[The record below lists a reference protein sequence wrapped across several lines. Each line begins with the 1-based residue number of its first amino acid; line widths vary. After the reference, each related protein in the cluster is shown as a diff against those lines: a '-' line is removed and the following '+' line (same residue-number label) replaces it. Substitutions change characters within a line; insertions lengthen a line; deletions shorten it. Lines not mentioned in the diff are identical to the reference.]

1 MFNKNINGDLLMS
14 NTIDKTELDHGASE
28 DNKEKGE
35 NLVCSAPAEE
45 GSSNIKEEKLQ
56 IDDKKISDIVNKKVE
71 EILKQKAQ
79 VLYSYAEKLT
89 VREQQIEIRE
99 IESLSNFP
107 KIVEERLE
115 SQKKALETA
124 KQDYI
129 KKLNELNKREAE
141 LSEKELKIDE
151 QRQTLNN
158 ELQLERQNSLLK
170 LQESNKKRLEEITE
184 SHSKRIDTLNSEF
197 LKKQEIQN
205 KELEADKNQRIEDL
219 RKHLKEMTDEAET
232 KLSEKELELQQRE
245 KKCNDIE
252 NKANEIK
259 REYERKSDEL
269 SQIEADLKKR
279 QDQFRQRVEDAVSQ
293 EKQNYLSKETIL
305 NNVIDG
311 LRQQVNELI
320 AEKEMYEDLKAKLG
334 NEEPIA
340 VLRRLQD
347 SEKMLADARKQFL
360 VQQNEDFDKERE
372 TLNNTISNLQI
383 KLDDQIAKNTQ
394 LELSRGNQE
403 LEYRNQHLQEKLEL
417 VEGEKKS
424 ADDYAKI
431 LESRL
436 ERLSSEIGTQKNRD
450 ERILEIK
457 VPVFERKSELYN
469 SAYKDNRR
477 MEIRWLN
484 YIIESSM
491 EYGLVFPKRLVYAFH
506 TCLKSA
512 ELSPLTVLAGV
523 SGTGKSELPKYYSK
537 FGLFNFMSIPV
548 QPNWDSQEAM
558 LGYFNSIDNKF
569 DAQPVL
575 RFLAQ
580 AATERSEEYPMGMS
594 DVMNMILLDEMN
606 LAHVELY
613 FADFLSKLESRR
625 SEDKKLPTVDVKLGA
640 GISPYELPLS
650 RNLLWVG
657 TMNQDETTKTLSDK
671 VLDRGNVLFF
681 PRPKKLVSRGKLTP
695 LPEGKAHFTKDT
707 WESWCNREIILTKD
721 EIAPYKEIIEKINDA
736 VANVGRALGH
746 RVWQSIEYYMNNY
759 PTICEL
765 LDGQEEDHS
774 GIDKNKLKEQMKIAF
789 EDTVVQKVM
798 PKLRGIE
805 TVGESKTRCLDRIRE
820 LLSEGIDGEK
830 FSIEEDFNL
839 ACNNPFGQF
848 IWNSANYIANEN

>member
-1 MFNKNINGDLLMS
+1 MS

-537 FGLFNFMSIPV
+537 FGLFNFMSIAV

-721 EIAPYKEIIEKINDA
+721 EIAPYKEIIEKINDSL
-736 VANVGRALGH
+736 ANVGRALGH

>member
-506 TCLKSA
+506 TCLKSS

-736 VANVGRALGH
+736 LANVGRALGH

>member
-469 SAYKDNRR
+469 LAYKDNRR

-537 FGLFNFMSIPV
+537 LGLFNFMSIAV

-681 PRPKKLVSRGKLTP
+681 PRPKKLVSRGKLPP
-695 LPEGKAHFTKDT
+695 LREGKAHFTKDT

-736 VANVGRALGH
+736 LANVGRALGH

>member
-457 VPVFERKSELYN
+457 APVFERKSELYN

-491 EYGLVFPKRLVYAFH
+491 KYGLVFPKRLVYAFH

-537 FGLFNFMSIPV
+537 FGLFNFMSIAV

-695 LPEGKAHFTKDT
+695 PPEGKAHFTKDT

-736 VANVGRALGH
+736 LANVGRALGH

-820 LLSEGIDGEK
+820 LLSKGIDGEK

>member
-537 FGLFNFMSIPV
+537 FGLFNFMSIAV

-736 VANVGRALGH
+736 LANVGRALGH

>member
-1 MFNKNINGDLLMS
+1 
-14 NTIDKTELDHGASE
+14 
-28 DNKEKGE
+28 
-35 NLVCSAPAEE
+35 
-45 GSSNIKEEKLQ
+45 
-56 IDDKKISDIVNKKVE
+56 
-71 EILKQKAQ
+71 
-79 VLYSYAEKLT
+79 
-89 VREQQIEIRE
+89 
-99 IESLSNFP
+99 
-107 KIVEERLE
+107 
-115 SQKKALETA
+115 
-124 KQDYI
+124 
-129 KKLNELNKREAE
+129 
-141 LSEKELKIDE
+141 
-151 QRQTLNN
+151 
-158 ELQLERQNSLLK
+158 
-170 LQESNKKRLEEITE
+170 
-184 SHSKRIDTLNSEF
+184 
-197 LKKQEIQN
+197 
-205 KELEADKNQRIEDL
+205 
-219 RKHLKEMTDEAET
+219 
-232 KLSEKELELQQRE
+232 
-245 KKCNDIE
+245 
-252 NKANEIK
+252 
-259 REYERKSDEL
+259 
-269 SQIEADLKKR
+269 
-279 QDQFRQRVEDAVSQ
+279 
-293 EKQNYLSKETIL
+293 
-305 NNVIDG
+305 
-311 LRQQVNELI
+311 
-320 AEKEMYEDLKAKLG
+320 MYEDLKAKLG

-736 VANVGRALGH
+736 LANVGRALGH

>member
-736 VANVGRALGH
+736 LANVGRALGH

>member
-197 LKKQEIQN
+197 LKKQEIQS

-537 FGLFNFMSIPV
+537 FGLFNFMSIAV

-736 VANVGRALGH
+736 LANVGRALGH

>member
-1 MFNKNINGDLLMS
+1 MS

-537 FGLFNFMSIPV
+537 FGLFNFMSIAV

-736 VANVGRALGH
+736 LANVGRALGH

>member
-537 FGLFNFMSIPV
+537 FGLFNFMSIAV

-558 LGYFNSIDNKF
+558 LGYFNAIDNKF

-736 VANVGRALGH
+736 LANVGRALGH

>member
-14 NTIDKTELDHGASE
+14 NTIVKTELDHGASE

-360 VQQNEDFDKERE
+360 VRQNEDFDKERE

-537 FGLFNFMSIPV
+537 FGLFNFMSIAV

-736 VANVGRALGH
+736 LANVGRALGH

>member
-537 FGLFNFMSIPV
+537 FGLFNFMSIAV

-736 VANVGRALGH
+736 LANVGRALGH

-848 IWNSANYIANEN
+848 IWNIANYIANEN

>member
-1 MFNKNINGDLLMS
+1 MS

-736 VANVGRALGH
+736 LANVGRALGH

>member
-1 MFNKNINGDLLMS
+1 MS

-537 FGLFNFMSIPV
+537 FGLFNFMSIAV

-721 EIAPYKEIIEKINDA
+721 EIAPYKEIIEKINDTL
-736 VANVGRALGH
+736 ANVGRALGH

>member
-1 MFNKNINGDLLMS
+1 MS

-537 FGLFNFMSIPV
+537 FGLFNFMSIAV

-558 LGYFNSIDNKF
+558 LGYFNAIDNKF

-736 VANVGRALGH
+736 LANVGRALGH

>member
-1 MFNKNINGDLLMS
+1 MS

-245 KKCNDIE
+245 KKCYDIE

-537 FGLFNFMSIPV
+537 FGLFNFMSIAV

-736 VANVGRALGH
+736 LANVGRALGH